1 MKFIFNPEREES
13 AGKTTNGE
21 SKLPIGKFMTQD
33 DKGERNEIRHP

>member
-21 SKLPIGKFMTQD
+21 SKLPIGKPITQN
-33 DKGERNEIRHP
+33 DKGKRNEIRNP